1 MSDARARCCA
11 GCAREATG
19 FVLVVDDDDDNREVV
34 RWNLQ
39 RAGYRVEVATN
50 AREALDRLAG
60 SRLPCAILLDLAM
73 PIMDGW
79 QFMAARRQRA
89 AVARIPV
96 ALMSGSLDR
105 QALAL
110 DANGYLQKPFDPAQL
125 RSMVQRCC
133 AAWRGCEPRAAA
145 TAQPR

>member
-1 MSDARARCCA
+1 MSDRHARCCA

-19 FVLVVDDDDDNREVV
+19 FVLVVDDDDDNRDVV

-39 RAGYRVEVATN
+39 RDGYRVEVATN
-50 AREALDRLAG
+50 AREALDHLQG

-79 QFMAARRQRA
+79 QFMAARRANA

-105 QALAL
+105 RALAL
-110 DANGYLQKPFDPAQL
+110 DANGYLEKPFDETQL
-125 RSMVQRCC
+125 QSMVQHCC
-133 AAWRGCEPRAAA
+133 AGWSDPARGAAA
-145 TAQPR
+145 TARRA